1 MAKVDQETNWR
12 CYSCSRLGVNYVTL
26 GIGELLLLILTVCS
40 LAATFPRVR
49 KTKLV
54 SMVAKMGKCLY
65 FTLCQLFCSR
75 SFTKLLLL
83 HMYTL
88 RKGTVT
94 LGQLFFISTV
104 SNYLIITCSQRGYWL
119 KNLICDLTLMGS
131 YELHRNITWSK
142 TLFVLWHW
150 CLFVADVLQEVG
162 GFLDVDWSHALG
174 QKHMGHGGHICS
186 HHGCDRWHGTTARR
200 SCYCH

>member
-1 MAKVDQETNWR
+1 MLFLFQVGRELCD
-12 CYSCSRLGVNYVTL
+12 SRHRRTIVAYPHCVLPGCHL
-26 GIGELLLLILTVCS
+26 PQGEKNQISIHGCEDGEMS
-40 LAATFPRVR
+40 LF
-49 KTKLV
+49 
-54 SMVAKMGKCLY
+54 
-65 FTLCQLFCSR
+65 
-75 SFTKLLLL
+75 
-83 HMYTL
+83 YTL
-88 RKGTVT
+88 SAFLLKIIYKTASVAHVHIET

-119 KNLICDLTLMGS
+119 KNVICDLTLMGS

-200 SCYCH
+200 